1 MMFFMLLS
9 GKPEVTLISFII
21 ASVMLLISGL
31 YITVIQYT
39 IIFAALFIYCLV
51 ITYSDNSF
59 FHGFLF
65 SMIGIIAFITQRII
79 PFLMLA
85 SIIKKKNLSEITTA
99 LERCKLPKEIILSTT
114 VTLRY
119 FPSIRNDFLTIVDAM
134 KLKGIDTSWRGA
146 LFHPLR
152 MLECIIVPMLF
163 RSLKTSE
170 EFSCAALVKG
180 IENQGRRS
188 SYFDVR
194 IKRIDLVFSL
204 TAILLLIASAR
215 LDLF

>member
-1 MMFFMLLS
+1 MLFMLLS

-21 ASVMLLISGL
+21 ASVMLLVSGL

-39 IIFAALFIYCLV
+39 ITFAGIFIYYLV
-51 ITYSDNSF
+51 ITYSHSSF

-85 SIIKKKNLSEITTA
+85 IIIREKNLSEITTA

-119 FPSIRNDFLTIVDAM
+119 FPSMRNDFLTIVDAM

-180 IENQGRRS
+180 IENQGHRS

-194 IKRIDLVFSL
+194 IKRIDIVFSL
-204 TAILLLIASAR
+204 IAIILLVTSLR
-215 LDLF
+215 LHLF